1 MKRHGHHRLD
11 HRGLG
16 AARPGRA
23 CPEAPWEETAAR
35 HVPRRSAPHQPLRR
49 QWRHRQ
55 SGQRP
60 RRRNSTGP
68 LALCARREHRSAQT
82 GNEPSDEARADD
94 VDALTDADTY
104 TLVLRAVTGAA
115 QADGRID
122 DAEVENLPS
131 RMSADEVSDADRRA
145 VDVEEIGA
153 AVHRPEVRSG
163 G

>member
-1 MKRHGHHRLD
+1 MAIGSIIEGLVRHG
-11 HRGLG
+11 LG
-16 AARPGRA
+16 EPA
-23 CPEAPWEETAAR
+23 
-35 HVPRRSAPHQPLRR
+35 Q
-49 QWRHRQ
+49 
-55 SGQRP
+55 
-60 RRRNSTGP
+60 RRRGRKRP
-68 LALCARREHRSAQT
+68 LGTFLGGRHHTSRSGGSGGIASPVSGRVAAIRPARSRSPPGASI
-82 GNEPSDEARADD
+82 GVRRPEPSDEARTDD

-104 TLVLRAVTGAA
+104 TLGLRAMTGAA

-153 AVHRPEVRSG
+153 AVHRPEVGSG